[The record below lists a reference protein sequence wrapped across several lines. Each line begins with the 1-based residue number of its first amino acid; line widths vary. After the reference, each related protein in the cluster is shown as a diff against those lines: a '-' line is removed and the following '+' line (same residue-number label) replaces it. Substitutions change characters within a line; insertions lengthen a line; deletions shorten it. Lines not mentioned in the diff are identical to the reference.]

1 MFASSS
7 LIYRAGHL
15 HVDNACIFTRMFAAV
30 SVCVCKCRN
39 FAVHEEPGRTETA
52 PHGFLC
58 CRETGTYGR
67 HNSVRD
73 SRGDSLLDSGFQ
85 VRREA
90 PLPPLPL
97 SEQPRVDVSDLVRP
111 ADLLLGSF
119 GPVPLA
125 LDFSVVHPLHFNAT
139 LAEGTAGCAAER
151 RAKEKEVGSKE
162 VCRAVGWDFSPV
174 VVETTGAWSSFTFTF
189 VLVEAWPPGCQ

>member
-1 MFASSS
+1 MT
-7 LIYRAGHL
+7 LETPL
-15 HVDNACIFTRMFAAV
+15 H
-30 SVCVCKCRN
+30 
-39 FAVHEEPGRTETA
+39 
-52 PHGFLC
+52 
-58 CRETGTYGR
+58 
-67 HNSVRD
+67 
-73 SRGDSLLDSGFQ
+73 
-85 VRREA
+85 
-90 PLPPLPL
+90 PLPL

-151 RAKEKEVGSKE
+151 RAKEKEVESKE

-174 VVETTGAWSSFTFTF
+174 VVETTGAWSSFTCTF
-189 VLVEAWPPGCQ
+189 VLVEAWPPGWQ